1 MLLLSQSFFRSSFT
15 PLLVVLLV
23 GVQTAKAEPVSWME
37 RYALSQDREAMLAE
51 LIPGSEDYYFYH
63 CLFYQTTGKLER
75 SEAVLAEW
83 LASNNGKESSAI
95 IAMTDRQLLLTY
107 EASPQ

>member
-1 MLLLSQSFFRSSFT
+1 
-15 PLLVVLLV
+15 
-23 GVQTAKAEPVSWME
+23 
-37 RYALSQDREAMLAE
+37 MLAE

-63 CLFYQTTGKLER
+63 CLFYQMTGKLER
-75 SEAVLAEW
+75 SKAVLAEW
-83 LASNNGKESSAI
+83 LALNKGKECSAI

>member
-1 MLLLSQSFFRSSFT
+1 
-15 PLLVVLLV
+15 
-23 GVQTAKAEPVSWME
+23 
-37 RYALSQDREAMLAE
+37 MLAE

-95 IAMTDRQLLLTY
+95 IAMTDRQRLLTY
-107 EASPQ
+107 EASPQRSVDYLVRRLGIQLNHAPPATRTERRFPRELDEST